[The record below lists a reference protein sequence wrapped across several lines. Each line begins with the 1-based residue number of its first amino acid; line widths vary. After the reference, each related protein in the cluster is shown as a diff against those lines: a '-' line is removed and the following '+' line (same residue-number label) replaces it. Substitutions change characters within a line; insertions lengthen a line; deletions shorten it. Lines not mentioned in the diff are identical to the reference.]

1 MPLSEQEQR
10 LLDEMERS
18 LYHNEA
24 DDVTTVGARRGRAN
38 ATAIVLGSLGL
49 ILGLTLL
56 VVGVVIRQPLV
67 GIAGFAAM
75 FAGVVLVVAP
85 PLRLTVPSRP
95 LDRR

>member
-38 ATAIVLGSLGL
+38 ATAILLAALGL
-49 ILGLTLL
+49 AIGLALL
-56 VVGVVIRQPLV
+56 VVGVVIRQPFV
-67 GIAGFAAM
+67 GIAGFAVM

-85 PLRLTVPSRP
+85 PLRFTVPSRP
-95 LDRR
+95 RDRH

>member
-24 DDVTTVGARRGRAN
+24 DDVTTVGAHRGRAN
-38 ATAIVLGSLGL
+38 ATAIVLAAAGL
-49 ILGLTLL
+49 LIGLALL

-67 GIAGFAAM
+67 GIAGFAVM

-85 PLRLTVPSRP
+85 PMRLTVPSRP
-95 LDRR
+95 RR